1 MIYIKMELN
10 GARYLVDPNDVSRIN
25 KLLSEGYEILV
36 DKDGV
41 PLTED
46 TSNFGAYTEKLDVK
60 AQGVLEKLNI
70 NKQISKVEVTP
81 TVNDIFTPEVNG
93 VSTKDEIKSPVE
105 NK

>member
-46 TSNFGAYTEKLDVK
+46 TRNFSSYTEKLDDK
-60 AQGVLEKLNI
+60 AQNILDKLKLKKQETKTEVVPPVI
-70 NKQISKVEVTP
+70 NVFKPEVTQVQ
-81 TVNDIFTPEVNG
+81 TNDGN
-93 VSTKDEIKSPVE
+93 KSPVE